1 MHIERMIIMN
11 NTIIKEN
18 KQDLADFLH
27 ANFPVASD
35 EEEAEI
41 NKILETLDLD
51 ETGEE
56 LKIEDL
62 LEPVK
67 FFL

>member
-1 MHIERMIIMN
+1 MN

-18 KQDLADFLH
+18 KQNLADFLH
-27 ANFPVASD
+27 SNFPVASD

-56 LKIEDL
+56 LKIEDIL
-62 LEPVK
+62 
-67 FFL
+67 

>member
-62 LEPVK
+62 L
-67 FFL
+67 

>member
-1 MHIERMIIMN
+1 MIIMN

-18 KQDLADFLH
+18 KQNLADFLH
-27 ANFPVASD
+27 SNFPVASD

-56 LKIEDL
+56 LKIEDIL
-62 LEPVK
+62 
-67 FFL
+67 

>member
-1 MHIERMIIMN
+1 MIIMN

-27 ANFPVASD
+27 ANFPIASD

-56 LKIEDL
+56 LKIEDIL
-62 LEPVK
+62 
-67 FFL
+67 